1 MVDGALADVA
11 ARLQQEARVELAH
24 LPTPLQPM
32 PRLRAA
38 LGSTAVVPELWIKRD
53 DTTGLAGGGN
63 KTRKLEFLLGDA
75 LAQGCDTLLTV
86 GGLQSNHARQTA
98 AAAARCG
105 LDCELLLQD
114 INGAPGGSYSY
125 NGNLLLDDLL
135 GARVQRFAA
144 QADMAEELARAHER
158 LLGLGRAPYSVPL
171 GGSNALGALGYVQAV
186 QELIEQFRRQH
197 LKPTHLVLATGSAGT
212 QAGILAGLAAAEYEL
227 AVIGVTVS
235 RESDAQRRRVRMLL
249 RETCRRLGITP
260 PSNSKIVCNDGY
272 YAPGYGVPNAGMVRS
287 VRLLASSEAVLLD
300 PVYTGKAMAG
310 LLGMIEQGAFSA
322 DDVVIFLHT
331 GGAAG
336 LFAYPESL

>member
-1 MVDGALADVA
+1 MVDLAV
-11 ARLQQEARVELAH
+11 RLQREARVELAH

-38 LGSTAVVPELWIKRD
+38 LGPNASVPQLWIKRD

-75 LAQGCDTLLTV
+75 VARGCDTLVTV

-114 INGAPGGSYSY
+114 VNGAPGGSYGY
-125 NGNLLLDDLL
+125 NGNLLLDNLL
-135 GARVQRFAA
+135 GARVERFSA
-144 QADMAEELARAHER
+144 QADMSDELARATER
-158 LLGLGRAPYSVPL
+158 LQSLGRTPYSVPL
-171 GGSNALGALGYVQAV
+171 GGSNALGALGYVLAV
-186 QELIEQFRRQH
+186 QELIEQCENQQV
-197 LKPTHLVLATGSAGT
+197 KPTHLVLASGSAGT
-212 QAGILAGLAAAEYEL
+212 QAGVLAGLAAANFEL

-235 RESDAQRRRVRMLL
+235 RKGDEQRRRVRVLL
-249 RETCRRLGITP
+249 HEICRRLAVPP
-260 PSNSKIVCNDGY
+260 PSNAKIICNDGY

-287 VRLLASSEAVLLD
+287 VRLLASSEAILLD

-310 LLGMIEQGAFSA
+310 LLGMIDQGAFSA